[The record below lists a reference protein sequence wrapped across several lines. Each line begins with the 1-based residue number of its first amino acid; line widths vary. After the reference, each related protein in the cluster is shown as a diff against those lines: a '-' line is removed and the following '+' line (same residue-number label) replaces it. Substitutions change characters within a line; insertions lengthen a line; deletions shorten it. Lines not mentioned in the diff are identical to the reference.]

1 MSGLQLAKCKVDV
14 DLPEYR
20 RVQQTLPTLTNREC
34 VASVMKGFI
43 VRPVSYIRTTAVAVA
58 DDSIRRM
65 RTVDT
70 TGQTVTSDTIHP
82 TKYKVL
88 LPRYHLSAVCHPPL
102 MKECV

>member
-1 MSGLQLAKCKVDV
+1 MSCVVVVQLEKRWILTSSA
-14 DLPEYR
+14 
-20 RVQQTLPTLTNREC
+20 TMTNREC

-102 MKECV
+102 MRECV